1 MSRSKSSNDPR
12 HDESPYIDG
21 KRNKE
26 PSLLD
31 QLTHMIDHS
40 LGLYSNEESVT
51 SSSLGEDS
59 RNDGIDEALAK
70 YEKSIRPMEK
80 TNETRVDPEADVKP
94 KEKTIKKRIN
104 PEDDEEQLK
113 LRMIYEKQ
121 QQEKKKKKQNGSSI
135 KDELD
140 EDDMNL
146 DDLSLGAP
154 SSGEEETTSYHTG
167 SPTSCLKPAI
177 ASALKKSQ
185 KKKSKKKLFQ
195 PKSVKKSVSFDESV
209 ETELQGRWLDKAVG
223 EIAAELNPYLTE
235 MRKVYVNE
243 MDAHDL
249 VAEGKKESA

>member
-1 MSRSKSSNDPR
+1 MSCSESYSSDSR
-12 HDESPYIDG
+12 YESSHMDG

-31 QLTHMIDHS
+31 HLTHMIDHS

-59 RNDGIDEALAK
+59 RNDGIDEALAR

-80 TNETRVDPEADVKP
+80 TNETRVDPEADVRP
-94 KEKTIKKRIN
+94 KEKPIKKRIN
-104 PEDDEEQLK
+104 PEDDEEQLR

-154 SSGEEETTSYHTG
+154 SSCEEETTSYRSS
-167 SPTSCLKPAI
+167 SPTPCLKPAI

-195 PKSVKKSVSFDESV
+195 PKPVKKSVSFDESV
-209 ETELQGRWLDKAVG
+209 ENELQGRWLDKAVG

-249 VAEGKKESA
+249 VAEEKKENA

>member
-1 MSRSKSSNDPR
+1 M
-12 HDESPYIDG
+12 DG

-31 QLTHMIDHS
+31 HLTHMIDHS

-59 RNDGIDEALAK
+59 RNDGIDEALAR

-80 TNETRVDPEADVKP
+80 TNETRVDPEADVRP
-94 KEKTIKKRIN
+94 KEKPIKKRIN
-104 PEDDEEQLK
+104 PEDDEEQLR

-121 QQEKKKKKQNGSSI
+121 QQEKKKKQNGSSI

-140 EDDMNL
+140 KDDMNL

-154 SSGEEETTSYHTG
+154 SSCEEETTSYRSS

-195 PKSVKKSVSFDESV
+195 PKQVKKSVSFDESV

-235 MRKVYVNE
+235 VRKVYVNE
-243 MDAHDL
+243 M
-249 VAEGKKESA
+249 VAEEKKEIA